1 MSHIHRNQYV
11 LKNVG
16 SATPVFSVED
26 KTPLAD
32 HQLQENLL
40 LQSGFPSEA
49 ASPGSVISTALQL
62 NGDCTTMDE
71 ESLAR
76 FARAELQKHHRIS
89 YKTYDVDPDYRIG
102 VIADTPSDLVRFVE
116 TYGGILE
123 IEPLLLGSYSPRY
136 TTADELEISSA
147 DRGHSLSYTA
157 RSVVNR
163 SLCNYCGVC
172 GRICPVQCISEELHF
187 DFDTFTLCNEC
198 EKKCPE
204 KVIAI
209 LAKRQ
214 QNPPEHLHYCED
226 CRVMKLLEDQ

>member
-49 ASPGSVISTALQL
+49 ASPGSVVSTALQL

-71 ESLAR
+71 ES
-76 FARAELQKHHRIS
+76 
-89 YKTYDVDPDYRIG
+89 
-102 VIADTPSDLVRFVE
+102 LVRFVE

-147 DRGHSLSYTA
+147 DRGYSLSYTA

-187 DFDTFTLCNEC
+187 DFDTCTLCNEC